1 MQATPSPSTA
11 NEHPNGKKTVA
22 SSPLR
27 VKFLHSVMDE
37 FCLKKMSSM
46 LSDLDHLIEGTNPRV
61 QSIPN
66 MTVHVMLQKIRKDL
80 KQMDTRLFMNS
91 RFLEGLIED

>member
-1 MQATPSPSTA
+1 
-11 NEHPNGKKTVA
+11 
-22 SSPLR
+22 
-27 VKFLHSVMDE
+27 
-37 FCLKKMSSM
+37 M

-66 MTVHVMLQKIRKDL
+66 MTVHVMLQKVRKDL